1 MGTSETTPPTSEQPA
16 TAPQTAGQRA
26 TATQGSEQ
34 PATAPQTAGQP
45 TATGQATKQPAA
57 ATQNTAQAGT
67 FTRGQ
72 ARVYT
77 SIEELGQLTRAM
89 RKAGRPVALVPTMG
103 ALHEGHLSLVK
114 AAQTIPGVLVVVSI
128 FVNPLQFAEG
138 EDLDAYPRTLDADVE
153 KLKAAGVDAV
163 FAPSPREMYPN
174 GPRTTIHPG
183 EIGRILE
190 GEHRPT
196 HFAGVL
202 TVVNKLFQISHCDHA
217 FFGEKDYQQLI
228 LIQQMV
234 TDLNMGITIHGVPIV
249 RQQDGLALSSRN
261 QYLSKEE
268 REISLTLSAALTA
281 GAFVAE
287 EGAKKVL
294 ATAREILDASPEI
307 TVDYL
312 ELKGADLGEAPE
324 RGDAR
329 LLVAARVG
337 STRLIDNVSLPLGIG
352 FKNLDDEGAAQ
363 APAEQ

>member
-1 MGTSETTPPTSEQPA
+1 MTSQDSVSNSSQPFTP
-16 TAPQTAGQRA
+16 
-26 TATQGSEQ
+26 
-34 PATAPQTAGQP
+34 
-45 TATGQATKQPAA
+45 
-57 ATQNTAQAGT
+57 
-67 FTRGQ
+67 GQ

-77 SIEELGQLTRAM
+77 EIKEISQLTRAL

-114 AAQTIPGVLVVVSI
+114 AAQSIPGVTVVVSI

-138 EDLDAYPRTLDADVE
+138 EDLDSYPRTLDADVE

-183 EIGRILE
+183 EAGRILE

-202 TVVNKLFQISHCDHA
+202 TVVNKLFTITNCDHA

-234 TDLNMGITIHGVPIV
+234 TDLNMPVQVHGVPIV
-249 RQQDGLALSSRN
+249 READGLALSSRN
-261 QYLSKEE
+261 IYLSDDE
-268 REISLTLSAALTA
+268 RELALTLSAALTA
-281 GAFVAE
+281 GSFVADRGAE
-287 EGAKKVL
+287 EVV
-294 ATAREILDASPEI
+294 ATARSIFDAKPDIE
-307 TVDYL
+307 VDYL
-312 ELKGADLGEAPE
+312 ELKGLDLGDAPE
-324 RGDAR
+324 EGPAR

-337 STRLIDNVSLPLGIG
+337 TTRLIDNVGVPLGTG
-352 FKNLDDEGAAQ
+352 FKGLD
-363 APAEQ
+363 EQQQ

>member
-1 MGTSETTPPTSEQPA
+1 MTSQDSVSNSSQPFTP
-16 TAPQTAGQRA
+16 
-26 TATQGSEQ
+26 
-34 PATAPQTAGQP
+34 
-45 TATGQATKQPAA
+45 
-57 ATQNTAQAGT
+57 
-67 FTRGQ
+67 GQ

-77 SIEELGQLTRAM
+77 EIKEISQLTRAL

-114 AAQTIPGVLVVVSI
+114 AAQSIPGVTVVVSI

-138 EDLDAYPRTLDADVE
+138 EDLDSYPRTLDADVE

-183 EIGRILE
+183 EAGRILE

-202 TVVNKLFQISHCDHA
+202 TVVNKLFTITNCDHA

-234 TDLNMGITIHGVPIV
+234 TDLNMPVQVHGVPIV
-249 RQQDGLALSSRN
+249 READGLALSSRN
-261 QYLSKEE
+261 VYLSDDE
-268 REISLTLSAALTA
+268 RELALTLSAALTA
-281 GAFVAE
+281 GSFVADRGAE
-287 EGAKKVL
+287 EVV
-294 ATAREILDASPEI
+294 ATARSIFDAKPDIE
-307 TVDYL
+307 VDYL
-312 ELKGADLGEAPE
+312 ELKGLDLGDAPE
-324 RGDAR
+324 EGPAR

-337 STRLIDNVSLPLGIG
+337 TTRLIDNVGVPLGTG
-352 FKNLDDEGAAQ
+352 FKGLD
-363 APAEQ
+363 EQQQ